1 MMFDQM
7 LSNGHDVG
15 GNVRAKSADFLV
27 GVVRRLTDVLVL
39 KVGVHRDVT
48 LKPEK

>member
-1 MMFDQM
+1 
-7 LSNGHDVG
+7 
-15 GNVRAKSADFLV
+15 VRTKSTNFFV

-48 LKPEK
+48 LKPEKWKVFV